1 MTMTTAKKI
10 HPQYITDSKG
20 HKTGVILP
28 INEFNEL
35 IEDLKDLA
43 VIAERKD
50 EPTIPHKKVKAE
62 LNRKG
67 YLPD

>member
-1 MTMTTAKKI
+1 MATAKKI
-10 HPQYITDSKG
+10 HPQYITDIKG

-50 EPTIPHKKVKAE
+50 ERTIPHKKVKAE
-62 LNRKG
+62 LKRNG